1 MFLLAHITDPHLGPL
16 PRLAKSDV
24 TIKRRIGHFNWHRN
38 RAHAFS
44 DEVLAALVKDIHAQR
59 PDHITVTGDLV
70 NLALGEEFL
79 AARDWLTRLGNPD
92 AVTVIPGNHDTYV
105 AGAFD
110 ELVRLWRDFMTGD
123 NGSGDIARFPFV
135 RRRGPVALI
144 GLSSAVA
151 TAPLMA
157 TGRVGPY
164 QAKTLG
170 KHLSELGAEDCFRI
184 VLIHH
189 PPIAG
194 LSAWSRRLID
204 AGLIRAEIARHGA
217 ELVLHGHNHRLQITR
232 LAGPSADVPVVGATA
247 ASTAPDSARSGGAY
261 NLYRIDTKDGKFTCT
276 MSERG
281 VRHPGGRVETLSER
295 ILTGG

>member
-16 PRLAKSDV
+16 PQMAKSEFTV
-24 TIKRRIGHFNWHRN
+24 KRRIGHFNWHRN

-44 DEVLAALVKDIHAQR
+44 EEVLAALIQDIRAQR

-70 NLALGEEFL
+70 NLALGEELL
-79 AARDWLTRLGNPD
+79 AARDWLTRLGSHQ

-105 AGAFD
+105 PGAFD
-110 ELVRLWRDFMTGD
+110 ELVRLWRDFMTDD

-157 TGRVGPY
+157 TGRVGSD
-164 QAKTLG
+164 QADALG
-170 KHLSELGAEDCFRI
+170 QRLAEFSDEDCFRI

-189 PPIAG
+189 PPIAS

-204 AGLIRAEIARHGA
+204 AGLVRAEIARHGA
-217 ELVLHGHNHRLQITR
+217 ELVLHGHNHRTQISR
-232 LAGPSADVPVVGATA
+232 LAGPRAGVPVVGATA
-247 ASTAPDSARSGGAY
+247 ASTAPRSDRAGGAY
-261 NLYRIDTKDGKFTCT
+261 NLYRIETSDGKFTCT

-281 VRHPGGRVETLSER
+281 VRYPGGRVETLSER